1 MIYRRKAV
9 FAAACM
15 GMLLFGI
22 VMISIGAILP
32 SITARY
38 QLDGTGTGSLVS
50 LLPLGI
56 LIGSI
61 VFGPIVDRYGY
72 RQLLIACAILIL
84 LGLQGIAHAPSIWWL
99 SLSVLLIGFAGG
111 AINGGVNALVSDISA
126 ESKGANLSL
135 LGMFFGLGA
144 LGMPGLLSI
153 LSKSL
158 GYSTILSGV
167 GFAIVFPIAYFSMIR
182 FPEPKQAQGFPLRES
197 LRLLTNPIILLIGF
211 FLFFQ
216 SGVEGLAS
224 TWTTSFL
231 EGGIGTSARHALLG
245 LTAFEI
251 GMTGTRFLLGSLL
264 RRFSMAGTLGFTLMI
279 ALVASLVLSMSS
291 NYYVLLAGL
300 LLLGVGFSAGF
311 PVMLAYTGELFS
323 ALSGTAFSIVL
334 VIGLLGNVLLNYL
347 MGFLTDAVGLH
358 TMPWLLVISI
368 SCLALLLAL
377 VYNRIKKQ
385 IKIH

>member
-1 MIYRRKAV
+1 MNYRHKAV

-22 VMISIGAILP
+22 VMISIGSILP

-61 VFGPIVDRYGY
+61 VFGPVVDRYGY
-72 RQLLIACAILIL
+72 RQLLIACAVLIL
-84 LGLQGIAHAPSIWWL
+84 LGLQGIAYAPSIWWL
-99 SLSVLLIGFAGG
+99 SLAVLLIGFAGG

-144 LGMPGLLSI
+144 LGMPGLLSL
-153 LSKSL
+153 LSRSF
-158 GYSTILSGV
+158 GYSAILSGV
-167 GFAIVFPIAYFSMIR
+167 GFAIVLPILYFSMIR
-182 FPEPKQAQGFPLRES
+182 FPEPKQAQGFPLRDG

-231 EGGIGTSARHALLG
+231 EGGIGTSTRHALLG

-251 GMTGTRFLLGSLL
+251 GMTGTRFLLGNLL
-264 RRFSMAGTLGFTLMI
+264 RRFSMAGTLGFTLVI
-279 ALVASLVLSMSS
+279 ALIASLLLSMSA

-347 MGFLTDAVGLH
+347 MGFLTDAAGLH
-358 TMPWLLVISI
+358 TMPLLLMASI
-368 SCLALLLAL
+368 LCLALLLVI
-377 VYNRIKKQ
+377 VYNRIKNQVKN
-385 IKIH
+385 H